1 MGLLRFLALAAL
13 IYLLFRI
20 IARYILP
27 WLTKKVVKKATERM
41 QEQVKKQ
48 QDGEKVY
55 QDEKV
60 IIRKGKGNQRPI
72 EDKSGNDDEYIDF
85 EEV

>member
-13 IYLLFRI
+13 VYLLFRI
-20 IARYILP
+20 IARFLLP

-41 QEQVKKQ
+41 EEQVKQRQ
-48 QDGEKVY
+48 QGQKIY

-60 IIRKGKGNQRPI
+60 TIRKTQDSSKKGKNNT
-72 EDKSGNDDEYIDF
+72 DDDEYVDF

>member
-13 IYLLFRI
+13 VYLLFRI
-20 IARYILP
+20 TARFVLP

-41 QEQVKKQ
+41 EEQVKQRQ
-48 QDGEKVY
+48 QGQKIY

-60 IIRKGKGNQRPI
+60 TIRKTQDSSKKGKNNT
-72 EDKSGNDDEYIDF
+72 DDDEYVDF